1 MIRMLKQML
10 DRKRVRV
17 NDMMMRDQEDRR
29 TRSLAFPF
37 QTTNTGTSDPYV
49 DEPLLSPMRPVIS

>member
-1 MIRMLKQML
+1 MIGMLKQML

-37 QTTNTGTSDPYV
+37 QTTANTG
-49 DEPLLSPMRPVIS
+49 